1 MAYSKEFQDYYD
13 YIKEITNGVFSV
25 CAPHRDL
32 FQVKDCEWPVVYD
45 LLHKLSY
52 DSAEVDIKVK
62 CEDFAEVEAPS
73 AYEIIATAI
82 ERGYITMKASLRTDD
97 TIGLTCFLEWDYG
110 DSDGYGMDVKS
121 LWAVIDKDGKFVSP
135 FHVG

>member
-45 LLHKLSY
+45 LLHKLNY

-62 CEDFAEVEAPS
+62 REDFAEVEVPTT
-73 AYEIIATAI
+73 YDVIAKAMI
-82 ERGYITMKASLRTDD
+82 FSLGQSYFKNFMMK
-97 TIGLTCFLEWDYG
+97 Y
-110 DSDGYGMDVKS
+110 KQ
-121 LWAVIDKDGKFVSP
+121 K
-135 FHVG
+135 

>member
-32 FQVKDCEWPVVYD
+32 FQVKDCEWSVVYD
-45 LLHKLSY
+45 MLHKLSY

-62 CEDFAEVEAPS
+62 REDFAEVEGPTT
-73 AYEIIATAI
+73 YDVIAKAI
-82 ERGYITMKASLRTDD
+82 EESWGQY
-97 TIGLTCFLEWDYG
+97 
-110 DSDGYGMDVKS
+110 
-121 LWAVIDKDGKFVSP
+121 
-135 FHVG
+135 